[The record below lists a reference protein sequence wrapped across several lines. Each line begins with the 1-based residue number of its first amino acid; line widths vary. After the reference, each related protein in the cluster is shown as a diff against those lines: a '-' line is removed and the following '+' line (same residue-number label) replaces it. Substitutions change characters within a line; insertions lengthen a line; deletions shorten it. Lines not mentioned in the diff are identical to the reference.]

1 MNYIKKIWIWWQQHV
16 CKGLQLPTVCDRGE
30 QLLHFNRGMLKCSS
44 FNVPIRQSPLSDV
57 GFELLRLPGSSLS
70 GFGFTMLQM
79 FWRFSIILLKYEGPP
94 WKMSGW
100 SRCCSKICIYLLALM
115 EHFQMCQRCSCYL
128 GVGDVNV
135 WLSSL
140 VRSLKRQHRIWHRNI
155 WYPL

>member
-16 CKGLQLPTVCDRGE
+16 CKS
-30 QLLHFNRGMLKCSS
+30 LHRSAASYSLWQRRAAAALSQR
-44 FNVPIRQSPLSDV
+44 NVVPLSDV

-79 FWRFSIILLKYEGPP
+79 FWRFSIVLLKYEGPP